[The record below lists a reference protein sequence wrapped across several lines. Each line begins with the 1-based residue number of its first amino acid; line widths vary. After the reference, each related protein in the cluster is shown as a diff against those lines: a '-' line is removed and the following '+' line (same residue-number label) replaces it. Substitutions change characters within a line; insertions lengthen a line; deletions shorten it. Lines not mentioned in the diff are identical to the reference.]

1 LEFSVAFFFCVVQV
15 SRYVTHQRL
24 YHTIITRT
32 FFANF

>member
-1 LEFSVAFFFCVVQV
+1 
-15 SRYVTHQRL
+15 VTHQRL